1 MHSEEDY
8 RCNVAEGME
17 MFAALKVLGVETRML
32 MVKGETHELS
42 RSGRP
47 RNRIVR
53 MKEILNWMDKYLE
66 PETAGK
72 EER

>member
-1 MHSEEDY
+1 M
-8 RCNVAEGME
+8 
-17 MFAALKVLGVETRML
+17 LGVDTRML

-53 MKEILNWMDKYLE
+53 MREILNWMDKYLK
-66 PETAGK
+66 PETEGK
-72 EER
+72 EEK

>member
-1 MHSEEDY
+1 
-8 RCNVAEGME
+8 ME
-17 MFAALKVLGVETRML
+17 MFAALKVLGVDTRML

-53 MKEILNWMDKYLE
+53 MREILNWMDKYLK
-66 PETAGK
+66 PETEGK
-72 EER
+72 EEK